1 MKTTGQKDKKG
12 KEIFVGDILRCDHG
26 YMITV
31 FEEDK
36 KFLGKLIC
44 EKGNS
49 CENIPYALNA
59 EISVVVAHD
68 TMVEKGLK
76 PENI

>member
-1 MKTTGQKDKKG
+1 MKTTGQKDKQG
-12 KEIFVGDILRCDHG
+12 KEIFVGDILKCDHG

-31 FEEDK
+31 FEEGNQ
-36 KFLGKLIC
+36 FLGKLIC